1 MTILEQDTM
10 RAITLIPKELK
21 EIKEA
26 IRFLTI
32 TLIALSD
39 KGKTELD
46 NDITKA
52 IEILKNKG

>member
-10 RAITLIPKELK
+10 RAITRIPKEFK

-26 IRFLTI
+26 LSFLTVV
-32 TLIALSD
+32 TIALSG

-46 NDITKA
+46 NDIEKA
-52 IEILKNKG
+52 IEIIKNKG